1 MQKTYLALISFGC
14 IAQDFVQAA
23 GSAVVDYKTNGANW
37 GDDYPLCKYG
47 KEQTPI
53 NLTTRGYSTS
63 PNMQLNGYAYQN
75 MPRANVTRS
84 ANSINLNLSAGE
96 FEIAFPDGSKSLFS
110 PLQFHF
116 HAPSEHSVDGKLYD
130 LELHIVH
137 TYKDSPTSLGAVIG
151 IFFDREKGGNYANP
165 FLDSLAFGSTVLDTA
180 VPVTN
185 VNLANLLSSADF
197 SRYWSYKGSLTTPP
211 CTEGIKWSVLE

>member
-14 IAQDFVQAA
+14 IVQEFVQAQ
-23 GSAVVDYKTNGANW
+23 GSTVVDYKTNGANW

-53 NLTTRGYSTS
+53 NLTTKGYSTS

-75 MPRANVTRS
+75 MPRANVLRS
-84 ANSINLNLSAGE
+84 ANSINLNLSGGE

-137 TYKDSPTSLGAVIG
+137 TYKD
-151 IFFDREKGGNYANP
+151 
-165 FLDSLAFGSTVLDTA
+165 
-180 VPVTN
+180 
-185 VNLANLLSSADF
+185 
-197 SRYWSYKGSLTTPP
+197 
-211 CTEGIKWSVLE
+211 